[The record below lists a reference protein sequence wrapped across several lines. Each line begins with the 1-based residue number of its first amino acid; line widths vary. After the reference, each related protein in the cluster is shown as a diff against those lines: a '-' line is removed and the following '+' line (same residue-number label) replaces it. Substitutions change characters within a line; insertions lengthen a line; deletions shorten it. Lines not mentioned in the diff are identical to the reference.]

1 MNCGGLTQ
9 QVHASGQPD
18 GLKLGS
24 RPTNDSV
31 LKMDIRGY
39 YLAAAGFKNLYPSH
53 LISTNLGRKYEN

>member
-39 YLAAAGFKNLYPSH
+39 YLAAAGFKNLYAQLSDLTKPSQK
-53 LISTNLGRKYEN
+53 I